1 MIIAGVLLFS
11 VSIFLSFLSADSID
25 LVAGIFRV
33 ILAVL
38 VLLALR
44 FEDPTVLEAAVLV
57 LSAASL
63 ILMGLVRSEVQ
74 IRDE

>member
-11 VSIFLSFLSADSID
+11 VSIFLAFLSADSID

-63 ILMGLVRSEVQ
+63 ILMALVRSEVQ